1 MTSILDEVRVS
12 SGTAVSLYL
21 CHDASIHHRRGHS
34 GGHGSGFLHK
44 PRGRR
49 LCQAQGRVN
58 NVPGLCSPRSHMS
71 STAPRVQDI
80 LDWQCG
86 YAMPSLRIRGEL
98 EPFHAW
104 DRTRLGRP
112 SIFDGILGAPHMV
125 PTPAGICPDG
135 AEKGVHGPVGSALGG
150 EKVCQRVRGTRSS
163 GPSIDPL
170 FPDGLAIRIRPG
182 LLLFPS
188 FDVGDH
194 RRCQKNQ

>member
-1 MTSILDEVRVS
+1 MMRAYITVEA
-12 SGTAVSLYL
+12 TAVDTGQDFFISHGVDVSARHKAVSTMFLA
-21 CHDASIHHRRGHS
+21 CVRRDPICHRR
-34 GGHGSGFLHK
+34 LHESRISWIGNADS
-44 PRGRR
+44 RGWC
-49 LCQAQGRVN
+49 LCG
-58 NVPGLCSPRSHMS
+58 
-71 STAPRVQDI
+71 D
-80 LDWQCG
+80 
-86 YAMPSLRIRGEL
+86 AMPSLRIRGEL

-112 SIFDGILGAPHMV
+112 SIFDGIPRAPHMV

-135 AEKGVHGPVGSALGG
+135 GEKGVHGPVGSALGG